1 MMGEGHV
8 DEINEEGRGE
18 KGNPFVFWCSGGE
31 QIRMMRKSV
40 GSHKMG
46 SQNVN
51 HGEIEIH

>member
-46 SQNVN
+46 SQNMN